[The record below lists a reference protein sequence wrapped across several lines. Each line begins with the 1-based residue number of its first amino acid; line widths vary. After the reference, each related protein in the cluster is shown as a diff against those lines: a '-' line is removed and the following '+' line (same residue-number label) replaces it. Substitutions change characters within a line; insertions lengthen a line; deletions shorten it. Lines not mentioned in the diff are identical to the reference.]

1 MTKINKMT
9 KIKTSNFKRLIGIW
23 KTEGTV
29 YSHKDNL
36 KLVGIDSYEFILD
49 GNYILHKADVKMGN
63 EKSETFEIITLGS
76 SIKKANMQYYN
87 SKGESGIMTSSLT
100 ENIFKIKGY
109 KIKFEGTIDEENTK
123 LIGKWS
129 LKADNEKWTIFINL
143 KLTKQN

>member
-1 MTKINKMT
+1 MT

-100 ENIFKIKGY
+100 ENILKIKGD